1 MSKRIYTE
9 SIKKWAIRA
18 GIPVGTLIGITFLY
32 LVYFGSIAITG
43 HSGDMV
49 CAGTIEDPCYA
60 YVNFTAN
67 EDIFIYPTNYDP
79 WGRDTPFE
87 FDPNLKDWK
96 LQRSWGNGWRD
107 IPLDKSC
114 TGTWCGLSNK
124 DDTRKF
130 SIAFRKGKDYQI
142 RVVGYKNNPE
152 DTIKWGFGY
161 NTLIGE
167 LEEDYVD
174 PIWFGTGNNTGLV
187 AHWRLEGDAKDSVGN
202 YDGTNRGG
210 EVSKG
215 VKGRGFHFSGEN
227 DIIFDGTETSIKFNE
242 TTNFTLSLWA
252 KFDEFGE
259 SNSSGLLQKDYDYG
273 MSFIH
278 PSHRINF
285 GYRNSTYSGDLYT
298 SVNTLQENRWYL
310 LTMTY
315 ESGGNMSL
323 YIDDTLDSTD
333 VPDTINI
340 RDDND
345 FTIGGSRIIGGNRF
359 LYANVSIDEVRIYN
373 RSLSADEVSNLYNYD
388 RTYSLKLNTDPAKGL
403 IDESNLVYYYPFDSK
418 DGSNNSKFI
427 GYKNNGWG
435 EVYGGDNPKHTNL
448 GRFEDG
454 YYFDGDDDYLE
465 LKGGRQV
472 WGFEDLFSLGAP
484 GGVLTTENIEGDYA
498 LNTTTGRNVYNQV
511 FTWQGVDFDASDYVN
526 STNGLGD
533 AYLTI
538 WVKIDNC
545 SRTVMPN
552 GKCTIDAFEF
562 GNENTVNQTNWDVDS
577 IYDYNLTEGVWEK
590 IQLNFNES
598 NYQNIDTINWSE
610 VDYVESYVANSSQ
623 EQTRVYF
630 DDLRIHFPS
639 SNKINYPFDF
649 HNFSV
654 SFWMNTDL
662 DQINYSKYLNNHSTL
677 FWRTDDSPNIFLKD
691 SSGNIELFFK
701 TQNFSGGDSS
711 SSEIEYDIDDT
722 LDGWHLV
729 TVTYDTSTGNKTL
742 YLDGEWK
749 LSGANSNRNNNSNA
763 GGLARLGEDDG
774 DRNFEGILD
783 DFRVYDIA
791 LTGDQVRNLYTGEKT
806 NHISLRTDSSLDINT
821 YERQTGFGISPRTAY
836 SPYSLDDDNSHAYFD
851 GNGDYVLVN
860 NEFGI
865 NNTSEDFSVSL
876 WFKLYDLGSL
886 GYFTP
891 LVYFKHDSL
900 HGVGIQV
907 DDGGDLEFIERNDS
921 VIVRVESDV
930 GDISEGVW
938 YHAVAV
944 NNGSDKNMSLFLNG
958 VLENT
963 DEGLLTD
970 NFSSMK
976 LAGEVVAG
984 TLKHLNG
991 SIDKVEIWNT
1001 SLTADDI
1008 STLYSDGRKS
1018 TTKRNETNLV
1028 SQYLFDDTSDA
1039 NATDSAG
1046 LNDGT
1051 FEGDATYSYD
1061 VLGLELYLPF
1071 DDNVST
1077 TTTYDYTDNNN
1088 DGTLVNDVIYN
1099 SSGKYGGAMSFDGD
1113 GDGVYLPDY
1122 YLSNESYSINVWVNP
1137 VNLSIANNV
1146 RYVIWRR
1153 DDFPSIRFSST
1164 KINFM
1169 SDGNNGGAME
1179 PLYNQDDY
1187 LNKWNMLT
1195 MTYNHTNGNI
1205 TGYINGDYS
1214 SSSLEPITYTGMTDY
1229 GNQLGN
1235 FRIGT
1240 DGTAN
1245 RAWNGSIDEVMVF
1258 SKALTP
1264 TEVNDLYTRERIN
1277 HLLWYDIP
1285 G

>member
-161 NTLIGE
+161 DTLLGE
-167 LEEDYVD
+167 LERDYVD

-187 AHWRLEGDAKDSVGN
+187 AHWKFEGDAKDSVGN
-202 YDGTNRGG
+202 NDGTVNGA
-210 EVSKG
+210 EITKG
-215 VKGRGFHFSGEN
+215 IKGRGFY
-227 DIIFDGTETSIKFNE
+227 FDG
-242 TTNFTLSLWA
+242 
-252 KFDEFGE
+252 DEDYISYGGD
-259 SNSSGLLQKDYDYG
+259 SYNLSSGVTFSMWYNNENASK
-273 MSFIH
+273 
-278 PSHRINF
+278 
-285 GYRNSTYSGDLYT
+285 YSAL
-298 SVNTLQENRWYL
+298 
-310 LTMTY
+310 M
-315 ESGGNMSL
+315 M
-323 YIDDTLDSTD
+323 
-333 VPDTINI
+333 
-340 RDDND
+340 DDND
-345 FTIGGSRIIGGNRF
+345 NYKFIWFYGEHVRLETNTNNDIVDVYLDSAAENVWHHLVFSSLGNNVSVYQNGNYLGSSVTTDSLIDLSNIGGRGDEERSFKG
-359 LYANVSIDEVRIYN
+359 SIDEVRIYN

-435 EVYGGDNPKHTNL
+435 EVHGGDNPKHTNL
-448 GRFEDG
+448 GRFGEG

-465 LKGGRQV
+465 FKGGRQV
-472 WGFEDLFSLGAP
+472 LSFDSLSVFSDLSGE
-484 GGVLTTENIEGDYA
+484 LTTENIEGDYA
-498 LNTTTGRNVYNQV
+498 LNVTTGSNIWEVV
-511 FTWQGVDFDASDYVN
+511 WTWEGDDFDASDYVN
-526 STNGLGD
+526 ATNGLGN
-533 AYLTI
+533 AYLTM

-545 SRTVMPN
+545 SRTTMPN
-552 GKCTIDAFEF
+552 GKCTLDSFEF
-562 GNENTVNQTNWDVDS
+562 GNENLVNQTYWNVDVL
-577 IYDYNLTEGVWEK
+577 YDYNLTDGVWEK

-598 NYQNIDTINWSE
+598 NYQNIETINWSE
-610 VDYVESYVANSSQ
+610 VDYIQVYVANSSQ

-630 DDLRIHFPS
+630 DDLRIHFPI
-639 SNKINYPFDF
+639 SNKINYPFDL

-662 DQINYSKYLNNHSTL
+662 DQINYSKYSNNHSTL

-1039 NATDSAG
+1039 TATDSAG
-1046 LNDGT
+1046 SNDGT

-1061 VLGLELYLPF
+1061 VLGLELYMPF